1 MTHDQEETMKIVT
14 VIRHVPDA
22 EARVR
27 VEDGEVALSGATFV
41 LDGMDEYGVEQAL
54 RLRDDGAEAEIV
66 ALAVGPE
73 RTEEA
78 LRTALA
84 MGADRARLLETD
96 APLDPL
102 ATASALA
109 RLVAE
114 EEADLVFVG
123 GKQADWDSAALGP
136 ALAEVLGW
144 PLSDWTTAMA
154 IENGRLEVQH
164 DADAGSETLAMPLPA
179 VVSTQQGLNEPRYPT
194 LPNIMKAKRKELR
207 REPAEAEA
215 PRLRTTGRAL
225 EQRER
230 LGRVLDGDAAEAAA
244 DVARY
249 LQEAGR

>member
-14 VIRHVPDA
+14 VIRQVPDA

-27 VEDGEVALSGATFV
+27 VEDGEVALSGAAFV

-54 RLRDDGAEAEIV
+54 RMRDGGVETEIV
-66 ALAVGPE
+66 AAAVGPE
-73 RTEEA
+73 RSEEA

-102 ATASALA
+102 ATARTLA

-114 EEADLVFVG
+114 EEADLVFLG

-136 ALAEVLGW
+136 ALAEALGW

-154 IENGRLEVQH
+154 IEAGRLEVQH
-164 DADAGSETLAMPLPA
+164 DADTGSETLSLPLPA

-207 REPAEAEA
+207 REPADAEA
-215 PRLRTTGRAL
+215 PRVRTTGRSL

-230 LGRVLDGDAAEAAA
+230 LGRVLDGGPAESAAEL
-244 DVARY
+244 ARY